1 MMVKEDNRILEK
13 DNLKILV
20 HTASLIDDVEAMAYF
35 SSLSKYKQD

>member
-20 HTASLIDDVEAMAYF
+20 HTASLIDDAEAMAYF
-35 SSLSKYKQD
+35 FS